1 MGKVSNYFKKKKK
14 NAIINFQKKRKK
26 MTLYCHLERLRIPAK
41 TPARTLV
48 ACKARTRTLSR

>member
-1 MGKVSNYFKKKKK
+1 MGKVSNYF
-14 NAIINFQKKRKK
+14 INFQKKRKK

-48 ACKARTRTLSR
+48 ACKARTRSLSR

>member
-1 MGKVSNYFKKKKK
+1 MGKVSNYF
-14 NAIINFQKKRKK
+14 INFQKKRKK